1 MGNYESLYAWA
12 QERQQELRREA
23 AVRRLIRQARRERNQ
38 PGPGRIP
45 ERPLAP
51 VIPLSAPA
59 HHARAVQDDPR
70 QDRSA

>member
-1 MGNYESLYAWA
+1 MGNYESLYTWA

-38 PGPGRIP
+38 PGSGWSPR
-45 ERPLAP
+45 RPLAP
-51 VIPLSAPA
+51 VIPLLAPP
-59 HHARAVQDDPR
+59 HHARAFQDDPR